1 MIKMMNLFENLQ
13 LMKESQT
20 NLNFKE
26 IDKKLDKFA
35 GQITIDKQYE
45 QELKKYLNKKH
56 VSYLIDDRKLNK
68 LTFKLK
74 YENLQLMKEQ
84 QNNLKSRNLLN
95 EAVSRDEVGKK
106 LEKEFPKLTK
116 KYFGKEI
123 KVVFTDASK
132 DNSFGGCVGYLY
144 PEEYNEE
151 TEEYDREAVK
161 FFRYIGQGD
170 WISGDDYP
178 KNFSDFID
186 ELEKIGVRR
195 LEYASDWRKWKR
207 LYIYYMEPGTNKLNY
222 TDIN

>member
-1 MIKMMNLFENLQ
+1 MKIKIENISAQ
-13 LMKESQT
+13 
-20 NLNFKE
+20 
-26 IDKKLDKFA
+26 
-35 GQITIDKQYE
+35 
-45 QELKKYLNKKH
+45 
-56 VSYLIDDRKLNK
+56 SYVVNPV
-68 LTFKLK
+68 
-74 YENLQLMKEQ
+74 
-84 QNNLKSRNLLN
+84 KSRNLLN

-123 KVVFTDASK
+123 KVIFQRDTIADDVSG
-132 DNSFGGCVGYLY
+132 SYVGYLY

-151 TEEYDREAVK
+151 TEEYDRETVK

-195 LEYASDWRKWKR
+195 LEYASDFRKWKR
-207 LYIYYMEPGTNKLNY
+207 LYVYYLKPGTNKLNY
-222 TDIN
+222 YDIQDL